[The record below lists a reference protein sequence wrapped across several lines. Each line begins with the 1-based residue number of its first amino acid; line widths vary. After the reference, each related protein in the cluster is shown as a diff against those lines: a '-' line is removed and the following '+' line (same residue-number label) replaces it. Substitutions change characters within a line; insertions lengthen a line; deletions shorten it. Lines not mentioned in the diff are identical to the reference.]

1 MTAFS
6 TLDEGWRL
14 THLGRLMGHALRRF
28 DARVLQLMARNVEVP
43 LALSNLAARDQV
55 SAAHVHITR
64 HLALGGDRL
73 TDLAQRAGMTKQAMA
88 DLVDQCAAWGLVER
102 RPDPHDARARRVC
115 FTPTG
120 LPGCRRFAT
129 RWRRPR
135 PSSAPRWETM
145 WRWWCQWAWRPT
157 PAAICRRVDRS
168 AAFVFPLP
176 PLPCR

>member
-1 MTAFS
+1 MTVFS
-6 TLDEGWRL
+6 NPDEGWRL

-64 HLALGGDRL
+64 HLSLAGDRL
-73 TDLAQRAGMTKQAMA
+73 TDLAQRAGMSKQAMA

-102 RPDPHDARARRVC
+102 QPDPHDARARRVC

-120 LPGCRRFAT
+120 MAWLQAFRDAVAQAEAEFRLEVGDDVAT
-129 RWRRPR
+129 VVSIGLEAYAGGGVP
-135 PSSAPRWETM
+135 
-145 WRWWCQWAWRPT
+145 
-157 PAAICRRVDRS
+157 
-168 AAFVFPLP
+168 
-176 PLPCR
+176 